1 MDGGLDGLPS
11 VIHDVVSTW
20 IWMRDRAAQSS
31 AVCHPLLAPQLI
43 SHPDSPSDGS
53 DLHAALRLSLG
64 SSLFSAAVL
73 AVNRDAFSLDDIRCW
88 PAPCDRP
95 VRFAARM
102 NRDTVLSSNNADFL
116 LSALRG
122 IPNGAST
129 IQMRLDG
136 RTPNDRRTLALRVG
150 TKQTAAN
157 TATQPAAA
165 NSGRAVGRAGDN
177 SGLVEVTL
185 GQTRVIASVT
195 GDIVPPNPNRP
206 AEGFLRFTVSLSPL
220 ASPSYSSASSS
231 STSSSDSAVEL
242 LRLLER
248 CMKESRCVD
257 TEALCIVSGE
267 QVWSIRC
274 DVSVIDDAGNAADAC
289 VVAALASLL
298 SYRRPDVTVLS
309 SATGGGSSVVM
320 HSIDERQPTPLHL
333 HHTPICTTFALFDDG
348 ALHVCDPSLDEQAVS
363 TATVSIVVNEWHQ
376 LCGVYKLGGETMS
389 VERLMALIAI
399 ADAKAQDALD
409 IVKAAVGR
417 DKTHGRGTG
426 GVDRTAKSVA
436 PASKS
441 AKEAVST
448 AASGGGGGVA
458 AGGESIVSDGEVKE
472 KRMDSIDV
480 GVKATDKKIAAGVR
494 KIGVNGTGS
503 MMVVDDDGAGD
514 GGMEDDNKST
524 ESEQKGR
531 HR

>member
-1 MDGGLDGLPS
+1 MCGLLAAAAPAASTVLPTSLPS
-11 VIHDVVSTW
+11 QRLESLQLAHALRHFLPTSGSLILERPLVLHGRCRYSL
-20 IWMRDRAAQSS
+20 R
-31 AVCHPLLAPQLI
+31 PLLAPACAHRLNLCCSGYHSDALI
-43 SHPDSPSDGS
+43 TP
-53 DLHAALRLSLG
+53 
-64 SSLFSAAVL
+64 
-73 AVNRDAFSLDDIRCW
+73 LDDTW
-88 PAPCDRP
+88 LL
-95 VRFAARM
+95 VVM
-102 NRDTVLSSNNADFL
+102 NRDSVLSSNNADFL

-122 IPNGAST
+122 IPNGANT

-150 TKQTAAN
+150 TKQTAAS
-157 TATQPAAA
+157 TSTRPAAA
-165 NSGRAVGRAGDN
+165 NNGRAVGRAGDN

-185 GQTRVIASVT
+185 GQTRVVASVN
-195 GDIVPPNPNRP
+195 GDIVPPNPSRP
-206 AEGFLRFTVSLSPL
+206 AEGFLRFSVSLSPL
-220 ASPSYSSASSS
+220 SSPSYSAASSAA
-231 STSSSDSAVEL
+231 TAASDSAVEL

-257 TEALCIVSGE
+257 TEALCIVAGE
-267 QVWSIRC
+267 KVWLIRC
-274 DVSVIDDAGNAADAC
+274 EVSVIDDAGNAADAC
-289 VVAALASLL
+289 ILAALTSLL

-309 SATGGGSSVVM
+309 SAAGGGSSVVM

-333 HHTPICTTFALFDDG
+333 HHTPVCTTFALFDDG

-376 LCGVYKLGGETMS
+376 LCGVYKLGGEALS

-417 DKTHGRGTG
+417 DKTQGRGTG
-426 GVDRTAKSVA
+426 GVERAAKSATSAVK
-436 PASKS
+436 P
-441 AKEAVST
+441 AKEPANLSV
-448 AASGGGGGVA
+448 GGGSAVVA
-458 AGGESIVSDGEVKE
+458 RGESIESDGEVNE

-480 GVKATDKKIAAGVR
+480 AVKATDPKIAAGVR
-494 KIGVNGTGS
+494 KIGGNG
-503 MMVVDDDGAGD
+503 MKVDENGAGD
-514 GGMEDDNKST
+514 DAMQDDVKSA

>member
-1 MDGGLDGLPS
+1 
-11 VIHDVVSTW
+11 
-20 IWMRDRAAQSS
+20 
-31 AVCHPLLAPQLI
+31 
-43 SHPDSPSDGS
+43 
-53 DLHAALRLSLG
+53 
-64 SSLFSAAVL
+64 
-73 AVNRDAFSLDDIRCW
+73 
-88 PAPCDRP
+88 
-95 VRFAARM
+95 M
-102 NRDTVLSSNNADFL
+102 NRDTTLSSNNAEFL

-136 RTPNDRRTLALRVG
+136 RIPNDRRTLALRLG

-157 TATQPAAA
+157 TASQPAA
-165 NSGRAVGRAGDN
+165 NSGSSRAVGRAGDN

-185 GQTRVIASVT
+185 GQTRVVASVT
-195 GDIVPPNPNRP
+195 GDIVPPKPNRP
-206 AEGFLRFTVSLSPL
+206 AEGFLRLSVSLSPL
-220 ASPSYSSASSS
+220 ASPAYSA
-231 STSSSDSAVEL
+231 TSSSAIAASDSAMEL

-257 TEALCIVSGE
+257 TEALCIVAGE
-267 QVWSIRC
+267 KVWSIRC
-274 DVSVIDDAGNAADAC
+274 DVTVIDDAGNAADAC
-289 VVAALASLL
+289 VVAALTSLL

-309 SATGGGSSVVM
+309 SAAGGGSSVVM

-348 ALHVCDPSLDEQAVS
+348 ALHVCDPSLDELAVS
-363 TATVSIVVNEWHQ
+363 TATLSIVVNEWHQ
-376 LCGVYKLGGETMS
+376 LCGVYKLGGEAIS

-417 DKTHGRGTG
+417 DKTEGRGVG
-426 GVDRTAKSVA
+426 GVDRAAKPVA
-436 PASKS
+436 PASKA
-441 AKEAVST
+441 AKEAVSAAVAGST
-448 AASGGGGGVA
+448 AVLA

-480 GVKATDKKIAAGVR
+480 SVKATDKKIAAGVR
-494 KIGVNGTGS
+494 KIGGNG
-503 MMVVDDDGAGD
+503 MLVDDNAADDDA
-514 GGMEDDNKST
+514 MEDDSKST
-524 ESEQKGR
+524 ETEQKGR